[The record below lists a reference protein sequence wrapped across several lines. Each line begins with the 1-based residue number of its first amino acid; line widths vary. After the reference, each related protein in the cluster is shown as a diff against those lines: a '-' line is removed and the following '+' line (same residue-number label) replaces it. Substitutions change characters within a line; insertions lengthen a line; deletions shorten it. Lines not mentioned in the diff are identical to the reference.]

1 MADSIVAVESLDAN
15 GVSITQDFSRRSR
28 QVLACAGMTAE
39 ESARRLVV
47 SG

>member
-1 MADSIVAVESLDAN
+1 MADSIVAVDSLDAN
-15 GVSITQDFSRRSR
+15 GPSITQDFSRHARE
-28 QVLACAGMTAE
+28 VLACAGMTAE